1 MMLRLLLATA
11 APLLLRAAT
20 ARPTDRDKALLSPPM
35 VREEASSRLMAF
47 RLLLLSAH
55 RAALPPCAAPSQ
67 HTYATLTHTDLPLAH
82 TQGWRAWYASNAHGL
97 KDPSQKFVE
106 ASMEAMA
113 DRSRLVDGVPTSLA
127 DLGYTRA
134 SVDGRY
140 LACAPSTTTACKYDC
155 GGVNGS
161 YHDAEGRPVLNKTG
175 FPDVAAMV
183 AKAHSLNLR
192 YETPTL
198 RFAFALEHSSLHV

>member
-1 MMLRLLLATA
+1 M
-11 APLLLRAAT
+11 
-20 ARPTDRDKALLSPPM
+20 
-35 VREEASSRLMAF
+35 
-47 RLLLLSAH
+47 
-55 RAALPPCAAPSQ
+55 
-67 HTYATLTHTDLPLAH
+67 
-82 TQGWRAWYASNAHGL
+82 
-97 KDPSQKFVE
+97 
-106 ASMEAMA
+106 
-113 DRSRLVDGVPTSLA
+113 PTSLA